1 MSEINIL
8 DAILG
13 EIEDVP
19 VLEVI
24 FDDIPVIEVEMTNPI
39 YRGPA
44 GRDGADGK
52 DGKPGKSGVYL
63 GDTEPEDEEI
73 NVWIDPD
80 AETEIVI
87 TEKQLNEKL
96 ENYPTKEE
104 VSKLIPEVDLSDYAT
119 IDQVNKAISAIP
131 EPDLSP
137 YQTAEQVETAINNAL
152 SSIGVAEAGEY

>member
-39 YRGPA
+39 YRGPS
-44 GRDGADGK
+44 GRDGA

-87 TEKQLNEKL
+87 TEKQLNKKL

-104 VSKLIPEVDLSDYAT
+104 VSELIPDVDLSDYAT
-119 IDQVNKAISAIP
+119 IDQVNEAISAIP
-131 EPDLSP
+131 KPDLSP

>member
-13 EIEDVP
+13 EIEN
-19 VLEVI
+19 
-24 FDDIPVIEVEMTNPI
+24 IPIINAEMSNPI

-44 GRDGADGK
+44 GRDGADGADGK

-80 AETEIVI
+80 AETEIII

-104 VSKLIPEVDLSDYAT
+104 VSELIPDVDLSDYAT
-119 IDQVNKAISAIP
+119 IDQVNEAISAIP
-131 EPDLSP
+131 KPDLSP

>member
-8 DAILG
+8 DAVLG
-13 EIEDVP
+13 EIEN
-19 VLEVI
+19 
-24 FDDIPVIEVEMTNPI
+24 IPIINVEMSNPI

-44 GRDGADGK
+44 GRDGADGADGK

-63 GDTEPEDEEI
+63 GNTEPEDEEI

-80 AETEIVI
+80 AETEIII

-104 VSKLIPEVDLSDYAT
+104 VSKLIPEV
-119 IDQVNKAISAIP
+119 
-131 EPDLSP
+131 DLSP

>member
-13 EIEDVP
+13 EIEN
-19 VLEVI
+19 
-24 FDDIPVIEVEMTNPI
+24 IPVINVEMSNPI

-44 GRDGADGK
+44 GRDGADGADGK

-63 GDTEPEDEEI
+63 GNTEPEDEEI

-80 AETEIVI
+80 AETEIII

-104 VSKLIPEVDLSDYAT
+104 VSKLIPEV
-119 IDQVNKAISAIP
+119 
-131 EPDLSP
+131 DLSP